1 VRHATTGASGHPHY
15 ADGML
20 APGTDRWCL
29 ELDGVT
35 KSFGDTHALQSLSLS
50 AQRGAVTAIL
60 GPNGAGKTTLM
71 EICEGLQNA
80 DDGLVRVLGLDPRRD
95 AAQLRPRVG
104 VMVQDGGLPIMARPL
119 ELLRHIARM
128 YAAPRNVDEL
138 VDLLGLDAFA
148 RTSVR
153 RLSGGQRQRLALAI
167 ALVGRPDLVFLDEP
181 SAGLDPQAR
190 LVVWDL
196 IEGLRADGVSVILS
210 THLMDEAARLA
221 DHVAIIDHGA
231 VLAQGTVAELIEG
244 VGVPEAPPASGVEAA
259 PDGSVLST
267 VAPTPH
273 AARLSGALTPA
284 ARTALA
290 RLADAHGLTLEL
302 EGGARTLEDVFL
314 DLTGRSL
321 R

>member
-1 VRHATTGASGHPHY
+1 
-15 ADGML
+15 ML
-20 APGTDRWCL
+20 APGTDHWCL

-35 KSFGDTHALQSLSLS
+35 KSFGDTHALRSLSLS
-50 AQRGAVTAIL
+50 ARRGAVTAIL

-80 DDGLVRVLGLDPRRD
+80 DGGLVRVLGLDPRRD
-95 AAQLRPRVG
+95 AAELRPRVG

-119 ELLRHIARM
+119 ELLRHVSRM
-128 YAAPRNVDEL
+128 YAAPRAVDEL

-196 IEGLRADGVSVILS
+196 IEALRADGVSVILS

-231 VLAQGTVAELIEG
+231 VLAQGTVAELTES
-244 VGVPEAPPASGVEAA
+244 VGVPAAMSAPSLEA
-259 PDGSVLST
+259 PDGSVGS
-267 VAPTPH
+267 AAPPTPH
-273 AARLSGALTPA
+273 AARLSGPLTPA

-290 RLADAHGLTLEL
+290 QLAEAHGLTLELELEL

>member
-1 VRHATTGASGHPHY
+1 
-15 ADGML
+15 ML
-20 APGTDRWCL
+20 AAGTDHWCL
-29 ELDGVT
+29 ELEGVT
-35 KSFGDTHALQSLSLS
+35 KSFGDTRALRSLSLKAS
-50 AQRGAVTAIL
+50 QGAVTAIL

-71 EICEGLQNA
+71 EICEGLQAA
-80 DDGLVRVLGLDPRRD
+80 DGGTVRVLGLDPRRD
-95 AAQLRPRVG
+95 AARLRPRVG

-119 ELLRHIARM
+119 ELLRHVARM
-128 YAAPRNVDEL
+128 YAAPRDVEEL

-196 IEGLRADGVSVILS
+196 VETLRADGVSVILS

-231 VLAQGTVAELIEG
+231 VLAQGTVAELTG
-244 VGVPEAPPASGVEAA
+244 PVAGARATRT
-259 PDGSVLST
+259 PD
-267 VAPTPH
+267 
-273 AARLSGALTPA
+273 AARLRGPLTPA
-284 ARTALA
+284 ARADLA
-290 RLADAHGLTLEL
+290 ELADTHGLTLEL
-302 EGGARTLEDVFL
+302 EDGVRTLEDVFL